1 MSRQGRLQV
10 RVYEGDVER
19 WRASAEASG
28 MDLSE
33 WVRRALNE
41 ACRPSSAKA
50 VVVPA
55 AKSPAPP
62 VAKPEAVSRQVTP
75 RFKERM
81 MT

>member
-1 MSRQGRLQV
+1 M
-10 RVYEGDVER
+10 YEGDVER
-19 WRASAEASG
+19 WRASSEASG

-41 ACRPSSAKA
+41 ACRPSSAEA

-55 AKSPAPP
+55 AKSPP
-62 VAKPEAVSRQVTP
+62 VAKPDAVSRQVTP